1 MARLRTHRRA
11 LAVGV
16 VLVLVAAALAIGLAE
31 GGTETTAPDDVPTLA
46 QAREDVAGAPAPL
59 ARLYAPRPGDAPD
72 APSLT
77 EPDRDAF
84 EELLRGLRGRPV
96 VVNVW
101 YPKCA
106 PCVREFPILRT
117 AAARYGTRVA
127 FLGVAT
133 DGSRDEIAAFLRGQ
147 PTVYPH
153 VRDPT
158 ARIARPVLRAG
169 NTYPSTVLIDAEGAI
184 VDVRGSE
191 YTSLAQLEGDLRAK
205 LGVGPVAGSTT
216 TTRPDPTR

>member
-1 MARLRTHRRA
+1 MARLLTHRRA
-11 LAVGV
+11 VAGAAVLLAV
-16 VLVLVAAALAIGLAE
+16 AIALAIGLAE
-31 GGTETTAPDDVPTLA
+31 GGTGTTPPDDVPSLA

-59 ARLYAPRPGDAPD
+59 ARLYAPQPQDAPD

-77 EPDRDAF
+77 EPGRDAF
-84 EELLRGLRGRPV
+84 EDLLRGLRGRPV
-96 VVNVW
+96 LVNVW

-117 AAARYGTRVA
+117 AAARYGKRMA

-158 ARIARPVLRAG
+158 ARIARSVLQAG
-169 NTYPSTVLIDAEGAI
+169 NTYPSTVLIDATGTI

-191 YTSLAQLEGDLRAK
+191 YTSLGQLEGDLRAK
-205 LGVGPVAGSTT
+205 LGVGPVAVSTT